1 MEKWSSFDNQL
12 DMILDSTMRG
22 DVDKK
27 IRSMTSIVYNVGKE
41 LFGIKLSV
49 PKEQTKKQ
57 NRRETQI
64 QDIRKELK
72 NLRKRY
78 NEAPK
83 EERPALSELRSFN
96 REKLK
101 SLRRAENHRR
111 NKREKRQKR
120 ARFTSNP
127 FRYVSSLLGVKRS
140 GKLNKPKEEVEA
152 YLRTT

>member
-41 LFGIKLSV
+41 LFGIKPSV

-78 NEAPK
+78 NEAPE

-96 REKLK
+96 RE
-101 SLRRAENHRR
+101 N
-111 NKREKRQKR
+111 
-120 ARFTSNP
+120 
-127 FRYVSSLLGVKRS
+127 
-140 GKLNKPKEEVEA
+140 
-152 YLRTT
+152 